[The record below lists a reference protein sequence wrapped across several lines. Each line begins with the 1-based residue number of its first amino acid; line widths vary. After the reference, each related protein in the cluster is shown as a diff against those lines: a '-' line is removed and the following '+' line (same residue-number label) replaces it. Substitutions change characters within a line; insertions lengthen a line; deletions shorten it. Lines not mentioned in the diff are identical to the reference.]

1 MSNKKAAT
9 TIEQQTTVDTVV
21 DTAAA
26 TPMKSTATPKKTS
39 TKGTTTTPVKK
50 SPTPKKATPK
60 KTSTPKQEQQEK
72 EQPSIESVESVDMQS
87 VEKTTIVDTPV
98 QEQEQEQQVVESV
111 DIPNQEQQVVEAP
124 VNQEQQV
131 AAESTEEVI
140 ARSLSVDLINTINA
154 LPITPIMLADIK
166 QDEKKYQPRVSSID
180 KSHVALLQDSDMEN
194 WTPIVV
200 TPNPYGG
207 YDLVDGYHRY
217 EAASRKGALTIAAR
231 VLPAKY
237 LTKDASIVAAMINVS
252 HGLTL
257 TKKDRKELVKRLYAE
272 QPTLSTRTLGKLAG
286 VSHETARTIITPKK
300 TTPKDKTS
308 KQEQEQEQQE
318 QDTETTVPTTPTPTT
333 NPLEDALY
341 EAAIA
346 LKTLAD
352 TTMRFN
358 FTADYSSEVVDVMV
372 EVMGK
377 EGYDLNRVA
386 DTIETY
392 RNVFST
398 WLSKFDTFEGD

>member
-9 TIEQQTTVDTVV
+9 TIEQQTTVDTAENTTV
-21 DTAAA
+21 A
-26 TPMKSTATPKKTS
+26 TPKKSTATPKKTS

-50 SPTPKKATPK
+50 STTPKKATPK
-60 KTSTPKQEQQEK
+60 KTSTPNQEQQEQV
-72 EQPSIESVESVDMQS
+72 QPSIESVESVDMHS
-87 VEKTTIVDTPV
+87 VEQTTIVDTPV
-98 QEQEQEQQVVESV
+98 QEQEQEQVVESV
-111 DIPNQEQQVVEAP
+111 DMPNQQQVVEAP

-131 AAESTEEVI
+131 ATESTEDVI

-300 TTPKDKTS
+300 ATLKDKTS
-308 KQEQEQEQQE
+308 KQEQQQEQQE